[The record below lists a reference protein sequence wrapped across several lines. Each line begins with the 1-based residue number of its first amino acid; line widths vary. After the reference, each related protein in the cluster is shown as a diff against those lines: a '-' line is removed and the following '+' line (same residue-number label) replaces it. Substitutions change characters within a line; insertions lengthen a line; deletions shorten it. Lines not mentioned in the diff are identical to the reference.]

1 MTDSNA
7 NRHESGDRSRGR
19 GDERGPRRGNG
30 GFRGQGGRSSG
41 PRKGP
46 RPGSDDRSSY
56 RRREDGAESGR
67 GPRSG
72 KPGGRDGSR
81 KPYDRDFRGKGKDGG
96 DRFRSDRPRGDKPF
110 RQGPGRPAPSRG
122 DEGVRRDS
130 RREDVRPRRSDDA
143 RQTADAAPE
152 AAERTPTGFAGRPDR
167 PRKQRSRATPAR
179 LAALDAVRTIRERDA
194 YAQDVIGKDID
205 RSSLSPED
213 RAFAT
218 RLVLGVVSASGTL
231 DDIINRMLEDPRDI
245 SPQVRDAMRISAYE
259 IMFLD
264 KIYHAAVDQGVEL
277 VKSVAPPAAGVA
289 NFVLRSIVRMRS
301 EFPFGD
307 PTQDVEALARLHA
320 FPAWMAILLMS
331 DLGPETSIAFMRA
344 SNEPAPLFI
353 AVNEA
358 KTREDLV
365 RRVFDRL
372 EEPIERVSV
381 DEGEV
386 PGCLRVDEPR
396 TLLLPDVKRLIN
408 QGRILVSDAAS
419 QHIAASVLPD
429 EMPKSF
435 LEVGAGRATKTILI
449 QSDACRRWG
458 KQIED
463 YVTLDNHAFKTS
475 ILRERTEKYGIH
487 VAECVTGDVLNID
500 ELMPGRR
507 FEEVFLDA
515 PCSGLGTLRRH
526 PEIRWRLK
534 PEDVVEIARTQL
546 AMLKALAGHVEMGG
560 TLVYATCSVTHMENN
575 SVAKAFLESDEG
587 AAFRL
592 APIAGKACI
601 ATRLDV
607 DGPDAHFAVR
617 FVRVAEDEPKGAV
630 EAVEADAE
638 ACGAAAGEA
647 DDVDGAATAAAAAE
661 AAAETASAAAANA
674 AEPVEAAAEPASAAA
689 SAPAEAAEVGAEASS
704 AEVSADEAAEVEPR
718 LQ

>member
-19 GDERGPRRGNG
+19 GDARGPRRGSG
-30 GFRGQGGRSSG
+30 GFRGQGGRPSG

-46 RPGSDDRSSY
+46 RSGSDDRSPY
-56 RRREDGAESGR
+56 RRREDGADGGR

-81 KPYDRDFRGKGKDGG
+81 KPYDRDGRGPARGRGGDSRGKGRDGG

-110 RQGPGRPAPSRG
+110 RQGPGKPAPSRG
-122 DEGVRRDS
+122 GEDARRDN
-130 RREDVRPRRSDDA
+130 RREDARPRRSDDV
-143 RQTADAAPE
+143 RQAADAASE

-179 LAALDAVRTIRERDA
+179 LAALGAVRTIRERDA

-205 RSSLSPED
+205 RSALSPED

-245 SPQVRDAMRISAYE
+245 SPQVRDALRISAYE

-487 VAECVTGDVLNID
+487 VAESVTGDVLAID

-507 FEEVFLDA
+507 FDEVFLDA

-534 PEDVVEIARTQL
+534 PEDVVEAARTQL
-546 AMLKALAGHVEMGG
+546 AMLKALAGHVEVGG
-560 TLVYATCSVTHMENN
+560 TLAYATCSVTHMENN

-617 FVRVAEDEPKGAV
+617 FVRVAEDEPKRAPEAAEVDDAACETAAGEAV
-630 EAVEADAE
+630 DVDEATVETVTEAVEAATDEAASDAN
-638 ACGAAAGEA
+638 
-647 DDVDGAATAAAAAE
+647 DAATEPLE
-661 AAAETASAAAANA
+661 AAAETKASLVDAAADEVIE
-674 AEPVEAAAEPASAAA
+674 AEPKA
-689 SAPAEAAEVGAEASS
+689 
-704 AEVSADEAAEVEPR
+704 
-718 LQ
+718 